1 MAETKE
7 LTRQEQIED
16 LQAEYDRRKANEQEL
31 GKQLNELLKSLQV
44 MDKMKTQ
51 EIEKTL
57 DSLPDASPKGIVDKI
72 LQLPDEKRGQLL
84 GNIKKLEI
92 AVANEQRKA
101 AQAHHLIKRIQ
112 NEIEQEE
119 INNRVVEVFDAY
131 LDVLADYKA
140 CRQKFYGK
148 LYPMVQETYLLDPY
162 FPRRADALGLNKS
175 VAVALESHM
184 KEGSNESM
192 EYVIERAGSLGDA
205 YGPVL
210 IEKGYMGG
218 APDDGSSYFGIT
230 ESDLPPLKDPE
241 NY

>member
-1 MAETKE
+1 MEEKT

-16 LQAEYDRRKANEQEL
+16 LQAEYDRRKARGQEL
-31 GKQLNELLKSLQV
+31 GKQLNDLLKSLQV
-44 MDKMKTQ
+44 MDKIKSQ

-84 GNIKKLEI
+84 GNINKLKI
-92 AVANEQRKA
+92 AVANEERKA
-101 AQAHHLIKRIQ
+101 AIAHHAIKRIQ

-119 INNRVVEVFDAY
+119 INARVVEVFDAY
-131 LDVLADYKA
+131 LNFLSDYKA
-140 CRQKFYGK
+140 CRNKFYNK
-148 LYPMVQETYLLDPY
+148 LYPMVQDTYLLDPH
-162 FPRRADALGLNKS
+162 FPRRGDALGLNKS

-192 EYVIERAGSLGDA
+192 EYVIERAGALGDA
-205 YGPVL
+205 YGPAL
-210 IEKGYMGG
+210 IEKGYMAG
-218 APDDGSSYFGIT
+218 APDDESSYFGIT
-230 ESDLPPLKDPE
+230 PSDKPPLKDPE